1 MVADLFI
8 TFTCNPN
15 WRETVENLTGE
26 SAIDRPDLVCRVFK
40 IKLKCLLDDVFKHGV
55 LVKVLSHLQNV
66 EFQKRGLQHVHI
78 LLHFV
83 NDDKLKTAED
93 TDSLILAET
102 PDPTVDQELQ
112 EIIKTRMIHGQCRIL
127 NPISAYMKDDIIMI
141 CTKKFPKELSPHTV
155 AVFNSFPRYWRV
167 LLNF

>member
-8 TFTCNPN
+8 TFTCNPK
-15 WRETVENLTGE
+15 WRETVENLKTGE

-102 PDPTVDQELQ
+102 PDPTVDQDLQ
-112 EIIKTRMIHGQCRIL
+112 EIIKT
-127 NPISAYMKDDIIMI
+127 SY
-141 CTKKFPKELSPHTV
+141 S
-155 AVFNSFPRYWRV
+155 S
-167 LLNF
+167 